1 MYSTKRRSARNI
13 NFTPALEDE
22 VKKSMISIPTWMA
35 RQAKA
40 LIQFEKPFW
49 RDRNLSGQAFSR
61 LGPLMEIHDASAS
74 SNTPFALFGFIGGTP
89 RQRKE
94 MGEEKLKTAIKQQ
107 ITRLYGTDTP
117 LPLDITI
124 KDWGNDRLTATE
136 DDMEPLQNHPLYGL
150 PKSLR
155 GLWDGQLIFT
165 GTEVANSE
173 GGYLEGALAA
183 VEEAIVL
190 TN

>member
-1 MYSTKRRSARNI
+1 
-13 NFTPALEDE
+13 
-22 VKKSMISIPTWMA
+22 MISIPTWMA